1 MHPGPALTGRG
12 RVHPHARTQGLPAP
26 ITVTSIQR
34 RLVRAAAAPLL
45 AALALALAPGAEAAR
60 VLVMGPTGHV
70 AARQDPFVPAA
81 APTPAPPVTASV
93 ATARRTAATARTAKK
108 AKKPPQK
115 TVASELVRLRNSGA
129 ITPAQYAT
137 YNSSFNAALGSERRL
152 RGTRATELE
161 AVIENLHN
169 IAAAGKLTAGR
180 LPALFETLD
189 MNRQWWTT
197 GPLLSPGQYVEF
209 SGSQLV
215 WEYYAGQGI
224 ELQVLATFG
233 KADGLYTGGP
243 SDYAEMR
250 EVLSEMVPLAVNRAG
265 GLVWEYYFPFDG
277 GVPPW
282 TSAMSQGTGIEALTR
297 ASQAFSDPNYL
308 SLAHQALPVFTAPP
322 PVGVR
327 VPTAL
332 GARYIQYTFAPS
344 TLILNAFLQS
354 LIGLYDYAQVS
365 RDPLAQQLFDAGNA
379 EAQADVPSFDT
390 GAWSLYQPG
399 VEDTLSYHE
408 LVTGFLQQLCARTQ
422 APVYCVTAQHFT
434 TYLTTPPTLG
444 LLTQQVRKGK
454 TSSISFQLSK
464 YSHVGIVVIG
474 PGGNTLFSTSASFG
488 YGTRSFTVPPLKHK
502 GTYTIR
508 LAATD
513 LAGNF
518 NRIVGTIQVS

>member
-1 MHPGPALTGRG
+1 MTFVHGR
-12 RVHPHARTQGLPAP
+12 T
-26 ITVTSIQR
+26 
-34 RLVRAAAAPLL
+34 VRAAAAPLVAAFALL
-45 AALALALAPGAEAAR
+45 ATLALVLPAGAQAAR
-60 VLVMGPTGHV
+60 VLVMGPAGHV
-70 AARQDPFVPAA
+70 TAHQNPFVPAA
-81 APTPAPPVTASV
+81 APTPAPNTMQAG
-93 ATARRTAATARTAKK
+93 AAAAKPTK
-108 AKKPPQK
+108 SKKPPQK
-115 TVASELVRLRNSGA
+115 TVASELKRLLTSGG
-129 ITPAQYAT
+129 ITTAEYAT
-137 YNSSFNAALGSERRL
+137 YNSSFNAALSSEHRL

-169 IAAAGKLTAGR
+169 IAVAGKLTPGR
-180 LPALFETLD
+180 LPVLFLTLN

-197 GPLLSPGQYVEF
+197 GPLLTSGQYVQF

-233 KADGLYTGGP
+233 EADGLYTAGP
-243 SDYAEMR
+243 ADYTRMES
-250 EVLSEMVPLAVNRAG
+250 VLSQIIPLAVNRAG
-265 GLVWEYYFPFDG
+265 GLVWEYYFQFDG
-277 GVPPW
+277 GRPPW

-297 ASQAFSDPNYL
+297 AYL
-308 SLAHQALPVFTAPP
+308 ASHQTSYLQLAHEALPVFTAPP

-327 VPTAL
+327 EPTVL
-332 GARYIQYTFAPS
+332 GAWYVQYTFEPN

-365 RDPLAQQLFDAGNA
+365 HDPLAQQLFAAGNA
-379 EAQADVPSFDT
+379 EAQSEVPHFDT

-408 LVTGFLQQLCARTQ
+408 LVTGFVQQLCTRTQ
-422 APVYCVTAQHFT
+422 APVYCVTAHHFT
-434 TYLTTPPTLG
+434 SYLTTPPTLQ
-444 LLTQQVRKGK
+444 LLTQTVHKGK

-464 YSHVGIVVIG
+464 YSHVGIVVVG

-488 YGTRSFTVPPLKHK
+488 YGTPSFTVPPLKHK
-502 GTYTIR
+502 GTYTIH
-508 LAATD
+508 LSATD

>member
-1 MHPGPALTGRG
+1 MTSVHRRIVRG
-12 RVHPHARTQGLPAP
+12 
-26 ITVTSIQR
+26 
-34 RLVRAAAAPLL
+34 AAAPLV
-45 AALALALAPGAEAAR
+45 AVLALALPSGAQAAR
-60 VLVMGPTGHV
+60 VLVMGPGGHV
-70 AARQDPFVPAA
+70 TARQDRVRPGRGAD
-81 APTPAPPVTASV
+81 
-93 ATARRTAATARTAKK
+93 AATRDRAQAQTAVAHSSSSSARTAKK
-108 AKKPPQK
+108 APKPPQK
-115 TVASELVRLRNSGA
+115 TVASELKRLRNSGA
-129 ITPAQYAT
+129 ITAAEYAT
-137 YNSSFNAALGSERRL
+137 YNSSFNASLSSEHRL

-169 IAAAGKLTAGR
+169 IAAAGKLTPGR
-180 LPALFETLD
+180 LPALFLTLD

-197 GPLLSPGQYVEF
+197 GPLLGSGQYVEF

-243 SDYAEMR
+243 SDYAEMQQ
-250 EVLSEMVPLAVNRAG
+250 VLSQIIPLAVNRAG
-265 GLVWEYYFPFDG
+265 GLVWEYYFRFDG

-297 ASQAFSDPNYL
+297 ASEAFKDPNYL
-308 SLAHQALPVFTAPP
+308 TLAHEALPVFTAPP
-322 PVGVR
+322 PVGVG
-327 VPTAL
+327 VPTSL
-332 GARYIQYTFAPS
+332 GARYVQYTFAPNV
-344 TLILNAFLQS
+344 LILNAFLQS

-365 RDPLAQQLFDAGNA
+365 HDPLAAQLFAAGNA
-379 EAQADVPSFDT
+379 EAQAEVPQFDT

-408 LVTGFLQQLCARTQ
+408 LVTGFLQQLCTRTKV
-422 APVYCVTAQHFT
+422 PVYCVTAQHFT
-434 TYLTTPPTLG
+434 AYLTTPPALQ
-444 LLTQQVRKGK
+444 LLTQHVRKGK
-454 TSSISFQLSK
+454 SSSISFHLSK
-464 YSHVGIVVIG
+464 ISRVGIVVIG
-474 PGGNTLFSTSASFG
+474 PGGNTLFSTSATFG
-488 YGTRSFTVPPLKHK
+488 YGNRSFTVPPLKHK

>member
-1 MHPGPALTGRG
+1 MTSVHRRIVRG
-12 RVHPHARTQGLPAP
+12 GAAT
-26 ITVTSIQR
+26 
-34 RLVRAAAAPLL
+34 LV
-45 AALALALAPGAEAAR
+45 AALALAVPTTSQAAR
-60 VLVMGPTGHV
+60 VLIMGPTGHV
-70 AARQDPFVPAA
+70 TARQDKFVPAA
-81 APTPAPPVTASV
+81 APTPPPPTSPS
-93 ATARRTAATARTAKK
+93 ATTAAAKPTK
-108 AKKPPQK
+108 TKKPPQK
-115 TVASELVRLRNSGA
+115 TVASELKRLLSSGA
-129 ITPAQYAT
+129 ITAAQYAT
-137 YNSSFNAALGSERRL
+137 YSSSFNAALSSERRL

-161 AVIENLHN
+161 AVIENLHD
-169 IAAAGKLTAGR
+169 IAAAGKLTPGR
-180 LPALFETLD
+180 LPALFLTLN

-197 GPLLSPGQYVEF
+197 GPLLSSGQYVEF

-233 KADGLYTGGP
+233 KADGLYTGGR
-243 SDYAEMR
+243 SDYPEMQQ
-250 EVLSEMVPLAVNRAG
+250 VMSQIIPLAVNRAG
-265 GLVWEYYFPFDG
+265 GLVWEYYFRFDG

-297 ASQAFSDPNYL
+297 ASEAFNDPNYL
-308 SLAHQALPVFTAPP
+308 TLAHDALPVFTAPP

-327 VPTAL
+327 VPTSA
-332 GARYIQYTFAPS
+332 GARYVQYTFAPNA
-344 TLILNAFLQS
+344 LILNAFLQS

-365 RDPLAQQLFDAGNA
+365 HDPLASQLFAAGNA
-379 EAQADVPSFDT
+379 EAQAEVPRFDT

-399 VEDTLSYHE
+399 IEDTLSYHE
-408 LVTGFLQQLCARTQ
+408 LVTGFLQQLCTRTK

-434 TYLTTPPTLG
+434 AYLTTPPTLQ
-444 LLTQQVRKGK
+444 LLTQHLPKGE
-454 TSSISFQLSK
+454 TSSISFRLSK
-464 YSHVGIVVIG
+464 ISHVGIVVIG

-518 NRIVGTIQVS
+518 NRIVGTIQVP